1 MFRISVIY
9 PAGEGKKFDLDYY
22 TTKHLPLVE
31 SRLKG
36 FGLVRWEVDKGVAG
50 GTPGSD
56 APFVAMGHLYF
67 NAPSEFEKGMAAHG
81 KELLG
86 DVPNY
91 TNIQPQVQIAEIV
104 K

>member
-1 MFRISVIY
+1 MFRISVMY
-9 PAGEGKKFDLDYY
+9 PAGDGKKFDLHYY
-22 TTKHLPLVE
+22 TTKHMPLVE

-56 APFVAMGHLYF
+56 APFVAMAHLYF
-67 NAPSEFEKGMAAHG
+67 NTPAEFEKGMATHG

-86 DVPNY
+86 DIPNY

>member
-1 MFRISVIY
+1 M
-9 PAGEGKKFDLDYY
+9 
-22 TTKHLPLVE
+22 PLVE
-31 SRLKG
+31 TRLKG
-36 FGLVRWEVDKGVAG
+36 FGLVRWEVDMGVAG

-67 NAPSEFEKGMAAHG
+67 KAPAEFEKGMAIHR

-91 TNIQPQVQIAEIV
+91 TNVQPQVQIGEMV